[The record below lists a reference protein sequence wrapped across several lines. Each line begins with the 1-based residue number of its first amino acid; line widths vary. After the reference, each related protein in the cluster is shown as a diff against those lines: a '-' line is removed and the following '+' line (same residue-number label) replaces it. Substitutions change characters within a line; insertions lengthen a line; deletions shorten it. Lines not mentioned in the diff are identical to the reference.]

1 MTTTTSRTD
10 VVDEDADE
18 NLLEDVVEL
27 VIGLFEELVVAVFV
41 EVEDVLVV
49 EVILEVMSFS
59 TVLVVVLQVGLIV
72 FLVHDEEPVIRYVE
86 T

>member
-1 MTTTTSRTD
+1 M
-10 VVDEDADE
+10 VDEDADE

-27 VIGLFEELVVAVFV
+27 VVGLFEELVLAVFV
-41 EVEDVLVV
+41 EVEDVFVV

-59 TVLVVVLQVGLIV
+59 TLLVVVLQVGLTV
-72 FLVHDEEPVIRYVE
+72 FLVHDEEPVIKYVE